1 MPTSNQRA
9 FGQSTTRPRRVTVPA
24 KPVVVETPLPSQA
37 PEPTI
42 IVETALASDL
52 PAKPVNLPGSE
63 PSPETSPILP
73 AEQNLLEDPVERSP
87 LIAGSITYPPFASCY
102 SDALAGLPPSI
113 LRALEDRLL
122 RKKYD
127 LAVDDEAV
135 HAAIEKTRAA
145 YLKKREAG
153 RVRSAKARAEKK
165 AAMAPAPETLG
176 E

>member
-9 FGQSTTRPRRVTVPA
+9 FGQSTTRPRRVAAPA
-24 KPVVVETPLPSQA
+24 KIAEAPAPIASETPLPAITSEPA
-37 PEPTI
+37 PVPVI
-42 IVETALASDL
+42 LAETA
-52 PAKPVNLPGSE
+52 PA
-63 PSPETSPILP
+63 LP
-73 AEQNLLEDPVERSP
+73 AEQNLPEDPVESV
-87 LIAGSITYPPFASCY
+87 AYPPFASCY

-127 LAVDDEAV
+127 LAADDEAV

-153 RVRSAKARAEKK
+153 RVRSARTRAEKK
-165 AAMAPAPETLG
+165 AATVAPEPALELSETK
-176 E
+176 EE

>member
-9 FGQSTTRPRRVTVPA
+9 FGQLTTRPRRVAAPA
-24 KPVVVETPLPSQA
+24 KIAEAPAPIASETPLPAIASEPA
-37 PEPTI
+37 PVPVI
-42 IVETALASDL
+42 LAETA
-52 PAKPVNLPGSE
+52 PA
-63 PSPETSPILP
+63 LP
-73 AEQNLLEDPVERSP
+73 AEQNLPEDPVESV
-87 LIAGSITYPPFASCY
+87 AYPPLDFRTQSENFASCY

-127 LAVDDEAV
+127 LAADDEAV

-153 RVRSAKARAEKK
+153 RIRSAKARAEKK
-165 AAMAPAPETLG
+165 AIVATEPAPEPSETTD

>member
-9 FGQSTTRPRRVTVPA
+9 FGQSTTRPRRVAAPA
-24 KPVVVETPLPSQA
+24 KPVVVETPLPPPA

-42 IVETALASDL
+42 LVETAPDS
-52 PAKPVNLPGSE
+52 PGSE

-73 AEQNLLEDPVERSP
+73 AEQYLLKDPVERSP